1 MHGARAYAPFPA
13 VYGHGL
19 VAAAIDQELH
29 ERAGVIAEVAFAWW
43 DTSPIDLTVLGR
55 VDPIEGLRLRTG
67 MVLPI
72 GTWAGLAPMSE
83 PSVREATWLLDVRY
97 AL

>member
-29 ERAGVIAEVAFAWW
+29 DRVGVIAEVSFAWW

-55 VDPIEGLRLRTG
+55 VDPLDGLRLRTG
-67 MVLPI
+67 LVLPI
-72 GTWAGLAPMSE
+72 GTWAGLAPLSE